1 MSVLN
6 LNIILPIEKKKSC
19 ILQIISE
26 IKMYDLVDKVN
37 IVFSSY
43 QERCKVFKGYVGN
56 WIFYNLNHQG
66 VLVAQMVKHLPAVQ
80 ETQVA
85 SLGWEDPLEKRMET
99 YFSILAQRISWTG
112 AWWATVDGV
121 TKSQI

>member
-19 ILQIISE
+19 ILQVISE

-43 QERCKVFKGYVGN
+43 
-56 WIFYNLNHQG
+56 
-66 VLVAQMVKHLPAVQ
+66 
-80 ETQVA
+80 
-85 SLGWEDPLEKRMET
+85 
-99 YFSILAQRISWTG
+99 
-112 AWWATVDGV
+112 
-121 TKSQI
+121 